1 MLKSGSKRE
10 KKPNPHPASVAARE
24 APADLVSEV
33 DLAAL
38 VSVDLAVA
46 DLLDPV
52 DPAADEVVAA
62 ARQASVDSEDLG
74 SVAQAA
80 QVVVARVD
88 LVVRESPASPV
99 SASQPPMCKASKT
112 KTSTIAV

>member
-24 APADLVSEV
+24 APADLVSEA
-33 DLAAL
+33 DR
-38 VSVDLAVA
+38 VSVV
-46 DLLDPV
+46 DPV
-52 DPAADEVVAA
+52 DPVSVDPAAGEVVAA
-62 ARQASVDSEDLG
+62 AHQASVDSEDLG
-74 SVAQAA
+74 SVAPAA
-80 QVVVARVD
+80 QVVVDLVARVD

-99 SASQPPMCKASKT
+99 SASQPPMCKVFKT

>member
-24 APADLVSEV
+24 APADLVSEA
-33 DLAAL
+33 DLAAG
-38 VSVDLAVA
+38 
-46 DLLDPV
+46 
-52 DPAADEVVAA
+52 EVVAA
-62 ARQASVDSEDLG
+62 AHQASEDLG
-74 SVAQAA
+74 SVAPAAQVVAA

-88 LVVRESPASPV
+88 LVALVDRVVRESPASPV

>member
-24 APADLVSEV
+24 APADLVSE
-33 DLAAL
+33 AAL

-52 DPAADEVVAA
+52 DLAAGEVVAA
-62 ARQASVDSEDLG
+62 AHQASVDSEDLG
-74 SVAQAA
+74 SVAPAA
-80 QVVVARVD
+80 QVVAAQVD

>member
-24 APADLVSEV
+24 DPADLVSEADLA
-33 DLAAL
+33 DLAAG
-38 VSVDLAVA
+38 
-46 DLLDPV
+46 
-52 DPAADEVVAA
+52 EVVAA
-62 ARQASVDSEDLG
+62 AHQASVDLG
-74 SVAQAA
+74 SVAPAA
-80 QVVVARVD
+80 QVVAAQVAPVAPVARVD
-88 LVVRESPASPV
+88 LVALVDRVVRESPASPV